1 MRIGGDPMNK
11 LVRCFL
17 SEEDGLGTVEI
28 VVIIAVLVGI
38 ALIFRDAI
46 IKFVTDIMKSVFASD
61 SITTDVQSELIRQ
74 NNQIN

>member
-1 MRIGGDPMNK
+1 MNK
-11 LVRCFL
+11 LVRSVL

-46 IKFVTDIMKSVFASD
+46 IKFVTDIMKSIFASD
-61 SITTDVQSELIRQ
+61 SITNDVNSQLIRQ
-74 NNQIN
+74 SNQIN

>member
-1 MRIGGDPMNK
+1 MMNK
-11 LVRCFL
+11 LVKSFL

-46 IKFVTDIMKSVFASD
+46 IKFVTDIMKSIFASD
-61 SITTDVQSELIRQ
+61 SVTNDVNSQLIRQ